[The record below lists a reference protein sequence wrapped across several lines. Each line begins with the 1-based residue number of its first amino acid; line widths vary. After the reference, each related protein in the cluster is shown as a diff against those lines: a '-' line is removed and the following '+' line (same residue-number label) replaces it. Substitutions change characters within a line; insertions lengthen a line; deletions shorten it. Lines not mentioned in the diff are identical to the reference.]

1 MRELDICRNAHVFL
15 PTFTVRNRIVEQ
27 QPLLDHLYVAAFF
40 LGGLLMAV
48 GPFIVAHLFA
58 PRGTRNIRNKTQQA
72 IECGV
77 DPIGEAWVRFGVVY
91 YLYALMFLA
100 FDVDVLFLFP
110 VALVYD
116 SGLAIRDFV
125 EIVLF
130 VGILSLA
137 VIYAWKKGVF
147 KWERKIYSPR

>member
-1 MRELDICRNAHVFL
+1 MA
-15 PTFTVRNRIVEQ
+15 EQ
-27 QPLLDHLYVAAFF
+27 PILDHLYVAAFF

-48 GPFIVAHLFA
+48 GPFIIAHLFS
-58 PRGTRNIRNKTQQA
+58 PRGTRNIANKTNQA

-77 DPIGEAWVRFGVVY
+77 EPIGDPWIRFGIVY

-110 VALVYD
+110 VALAYNTD
-116 SGLAIRDFV
+116 STIVIRDFV
-125 EIVLF
+125 EIVIF

-137 VIYAWKKGVF
+137 IIYAWKKGVF
-147 KWERKIYSPR
+147 KWERKSYSPR

>member
-1 MRELDICRNAHVFL
+1 MA
-15 PTFTVRNRIVEQ
+15 EQ
-27 QPLLDHLYVAAFF
+27 PILDHLYVAAFF

-48 GPFIVAHLFA
+48 GPFIIAHIFS
-58 PRGTRNIRNKTQQA
+58 PRGTRSIANKTNQS

-77 DPIGEAWVRFGVVY
+77 EPIGEAWVRFGIVY

-110 VALVYD
+110 VALAYD
-116 SGLAIRDFV
+116 TSGFVIRDFV
-125 EIVLF
+125 EIVIF

-137 VIYAWKKGVF
+137 LVYAWKKGVF
-147 KWERKIYSPR
+147 KGERKTYNPQ

>member
-1 MRELDICRNAHVFL
+1 MA
-15 PTFTVRNRIVEQ
+15 Q

-48 GPFIVAHLFA
+48 GPFIIAHIFA
-58 PRGTRNIRNKTQQA
+58 PRSTRNIINKTQQA

-77 DPIGEAWVRFGVVY
+77 EPIGGAWIRFGIVY

-110 VALVYD
+110 VALAYD
-116 SGLAIRDFV
+116 SVFVIRDFV
-125 EIVLF
+125 EILIF

-137 VIYAWKKGVF
+137 LVYAWNKGVF
-147 KWERKIYSPR
+147 KWERKKYNPR

>member
-1 MRELDICRNAHVFL
+1 MLSCYLYQGAFSV
-15 PTFTVRNRIVEQ
+15 VQ

-48 GPFIVAHLFA
+48 GPFIIAHIFA
-58 PRGTRNIRNKTQQA
+58 PRSTRNIANKTRQS
-72 IECGV
+72 IECGIE
-77 DPIGEAWVRFGVVY
+77 PIGDAWIRFGIVY

-110 VALVYD
+110 VAMAYDTGLV
-116 SGLAIRDFV
+116 IRDFV
-125 EIVLF
+125 EILIF

-137 VIYAWKKGVF
+137 LVYAWKKGAF
-147 KWERKIYSPR
+147 KWERKTYNPR

>member
-1 MRELDICRNAHVFL
+1 MA
-15 PTFTVRNRIVEQ
+15 Q

-48 GPFIVAHLFA
+48 GPFIIAHIFA
-58 PRGTRNIRNKTQQA
+58 PRGTRNIINRTQQA

-77 DPIGEAWVRFGVVY
+77 EPIGPAWVRFGIVY

-110 VALVYD
+110 VALAYV
-116 SGLAIRDFV
+116 SAFVIRDFV
-125 EIVLF
+125 EILIF

-137 VIYAWKKGVF
+137 LVYAWNKGVF
-147 KWERKIYSPR
+147 KWERKKYNPR

>member
-1 MRELDICRNAHVFL
+1 MA
-15 PTFTVRNRIVEQ
+15 Q

-48 GPFIVAHLFA
+48 GPFIIAHIFA
-58 PRGTRNIRNKTQQA
+58 PRSTRNIINKTQQA

-77 DPIGEAWVRFGVVY
+77 EPIGAAWIRFGIVY

-110 VALVYD
+110 VALAYD
-116 SGLAIRDFV
+116 SAFVIRDFV
-125 EIVLF
+125 EILIF

-137 VIYAWKKGVF
+137 LVYAWNKGVF
-147 KWERKIYSPR
+147 KWERKKYNPR

>member
-1 MRELDICRNAHVFL
+1 MA
-15 PTFTVRNRIVEQ
+15 EQ
-27 QPLLDHLYVAAFF
+27 PILDHLYVAAFF

-48 GPFIVAHLFA
+48 GPFIIAHLFS
-58 PRGTRNIRNKTQQA
+58 PRGTRNISNKTQQA

-77 DPIGEAWVRFGVVY
+77 EPIGEAWVRFGIVY

-110 VALVYD
+110 VALAYN
-116 SGLAIRDFV
+116 SMPGIRDFV
-125 EIVLF
+125 EILIF

-137 VIYAWKKGVF
+137 LVYAWKKGVF
-147 KWERKIYSPR
+147 KWERKIYNPR

>member
-1 MRELDICRNAHVFL
+1 M
-15 PTFTVRNRIVEQ
+15 VEQ
-27 QPLLDHLYVAAFF
+27 PILDHLYVAAFF

-48 GPFIVAHLFA
+48 GPFIVAHLFS
-58 PRGTRNIRNKTQQA
+58 PRGTRNIRGNTQQL

-77 DPIGEAWVRFGVVY
+77 DPIGDAWIRFGIVY

-110 VALVYD
+110 VAMAYD
-116 SGLAIRDFV
+116 TMTGVRDFI
-125 EIVLF
+125 EIVIF

-137 VIYAWKKGVF
+137 VVYAWKKGVF
-147 KWERKIYSPR
+147 KWDRKVYNRQ